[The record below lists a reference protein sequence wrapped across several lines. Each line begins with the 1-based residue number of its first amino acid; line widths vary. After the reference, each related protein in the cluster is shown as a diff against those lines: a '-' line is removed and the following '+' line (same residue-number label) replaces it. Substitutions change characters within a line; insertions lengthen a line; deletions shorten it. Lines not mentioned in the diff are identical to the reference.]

1 MSLNNSEAQSL
12 GQLGRKTSGERVFP
26 GDRTSAVTERRRL
39 LRVTVVWAA
48 AAAAAGWVEQRGEGS
63 QTRLVRAP
71 GVVCRASAGLRC
83 LARRPDAGTRSQTLP
98 GSTKTGTGGT

>member
-1 MSLNNSEAQSL
+1 M
-12 GQLGRKTSGERVFP
+12 FP
-26 GDRTSAVTERRRL
+26 GDRISAVSKIRRL
-39 LRVTVVWAA
+39 LRVTEVWGISG
-48 AAAAAGWVEQRGEGS
+48 AGGEDWQEQQQGWWSREGS
-63 QTRLVRAP
+63 QTGLVRAP